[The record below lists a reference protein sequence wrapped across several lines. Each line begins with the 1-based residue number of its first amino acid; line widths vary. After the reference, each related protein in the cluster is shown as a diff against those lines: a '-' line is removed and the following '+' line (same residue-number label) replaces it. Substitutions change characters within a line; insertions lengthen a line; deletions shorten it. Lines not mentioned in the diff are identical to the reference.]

1 MAAVGRLSEGG
12 FMEKE
17 SPMWAKPSR
26 LACLARL
33 LQAYIGKGGWQVDLL
48 TGEVYHPEYEAR
60 IQALIQDWAI
70 DDRAEREA
78 AWQAERKAMH
88 ALNERGRVRGQF
100 NATGKDAFYAVQPTF
115 YLDGLGISGLTFK
128 PFAKVRVSSSF
139 VNLHVDL
146 GHTLRRLSK
155 NGRRKAIR
163 YGKALPQELQAE
175 VDELCRQ
182 AVRHYQAH

>member
-1 MAAVGRLSEGG
+1 M
-12 FMEKE
+12 
-17 SPMWAKPSR
+17 
-26 LACLARL
+26 
-33 LQAYIGKGGWQVDLL
+33 L

-60 IQALIQDWAI
+60 IRALIQDWAI

-115 YLDGLGISGLTFK
+115 YLDGLGISGLIFK

-146 GHTLRRLSK
+146 GNTLRKLSK